1 MAISEHFASGGRVSS
16 HVSKVQ
22 QLQANDGAFAALTEQ
37 GATTGIGF
45 NRQGKSQ
52 GEVAEVSLFFGVGHV
67 TCFVWSWCFLC
78 FFWPRNFNNSLAR
91 CFRIF
96 GGYRIGVI
104 RLLWVFQHLEIRP
117 TGNIRWSR
125 SVFFFAVF
133 FRFFLLRILCGKSI
147 LPQNGGFLFK
157 MVSPWHD
164 RFHGRWCPAPFTTA
178 PRCFNT
184 RWNEF
189 TRGIN

>member
-1 MAISEHFASGGRVSS
+1 MSS

-52 GEVAEVSLFFGVGHV
+52 GEVAEASLFFGVGHV
-67 TCFVWSWCFLC
+67 LVFSVF
-78 FFWPRNFNNSLAR
+78 FFWPRNFSNSLAR

-104 RLLWVFQHLEIRP
+104 RLL
-117 TGNIRWSR
+117 
-125 SVFFFAVF
+125 
-133 FRFFLLRILCGKSI
+133 
-147 LPQNGGFLFK
+147 
-157 MVSPWHD
+157 
-164 RFHGRWCPAPFTTA
+164 
-178 PRCFNT
+178 
-184 RWNEF
+184 
-189 TRGIN
+189 